1 MHGDR
6 DMIMEIG
13 KMEFLTEEYN
23 YQYLQKTLVYIA
35 VYEAAFSMPDMY
47 MVEACTLIYTTFHG
61 VSISQAC

>member
-13 KMEFLTEEYN
+13 QMKFLTEEYN

-47 MVEACTLIYTTFHG
+47 MVEACTFYTTFHG